1 MAEYK
6 ACNNPQCKKHHI
18 RHAVCNKPD
27 CTICSTKYGPVL
39 CDEMVMDTGEIIK
52 LTKRERDIEKILK
65 YFYTTCSQDL
75 LDVHS
80 LTETLKEQF
89 HSIVIAM
96 YHYLRKSSGGW
107 TYNIHDM
114 SRKYPQDEIVIKF
127 YQAALHFKV
136 SEPYKEF
143 LKSTSSIFSQRTW
156 NKLTKEQ

>member
-39 CDEMVMDTGEIIK
+39 CDEMVMDKGEIIK

-96 YHYLRKSSGGW
+96 YHYLKKSSGGW

-114 SRKYPQDEIVIKF
+114 FRKYPQDEIVIKF

-143 LKSTSSIFSQRTW
+143 LKSTSSIFSQWTW